1 LGFGILLLP
10 RLILLAFSMLI
21 LLVMGLIERELLARA
36 IFLDLFLFVGQ
47 LSNSLL
53 SHNQPQSQ
61 SM

>member
-1 LGFGILLLP
+1 LGFGIPLLP